1 MTRSRKNIRQESK
14 LKTSLRLTMVIA
26 MAASA
31 GFVLLLIIV
40 FNLAKEEISHAQN
53 AMIFK
58 TADCVQDTN
67 EVLRGSINQKII
79 GITIETAGKGS
90 AVKINSMIFNANGTS
105 LPVTQ
110 NIENA
115 RLWYTGND
123 PNFNLNQQSGN
134 TISKIT
140 EEDFEITCNLNLSSG
155 KNYLWLTYDIKAD
168 AAYEPGT
175 IDAACKE
182 IKVGAISYQPLTS
195 APHGKRFTLPNI
207 PYFSTGNN
215 VLNNLMTW
223 NSKRDGSGLPPK
235 HLTASRNSFFIQS
248 GHHIVNSS
256 PGNLQ
261 TIIIEKGGELRI
273 TSPLRLN
280 TMNIGC
286 DGTLQMDAT
295 VTDYYCFT
303 DFNMDNGANYIHNN
317 TGYLPGLHCNF
328 APRSNQ
334 LFYQYESATLPYH
347 VSWGNVI
354 IDANTPVNIDLQK
367 NFTNVAGDFEIK
379 KTGKDNYLF
388 CGNSDTINIGG
399 DLVISG
405 GKFMGMAGNNSGTL
419 VINIENDL
427 MIKDGCFYDAGIIS
441 NKSSGTVLNIKG
453 DVNLLGGVFD
463 FNRSKN
469 AISEIN
475 MCGGNSA
482 SRWSQKSS
490 CDVIL
495 GNVNIHQETD
505 VILKGD
511 KMGNVAKGRCI
522 TVMSNGQLMCDNN
535 SVCGEGTF
543 CLQDKATIGI
553 GSWQGINSEGNAG
566 NILTAERKFHSG
578 ANYCYYARENP
589 QSTGIFKT
597 SPLENTVRMI
607 ILNKEKTSQT
617 LYVAQEMN
625 VSEQIKINRGDIDQ
639 SRNKLNLPRFSEKQ

>member
-1 MTRSRKNIRQESK
+1 MTKSRRNIRQESK
-14 LKTSLRLTMVIA
+14 LKTSLRLTMLIA

-67 EVLRGSINQKII
+67 EVLRGSINQKIV
-79 GITIETAGKGS
+79 GITVETAGKGS

-140 EEDFEITCNLNLSSG
+140 EEDFEINCNLNLSPG
-155 KNYLWLTYDIKAD
+155 TNYLWLTFDIKAD
-168 AAYEPGT
+168 AAYGPGT
-175 IDAACKE
+175 IDAECKE

-207 PYFSTGNN
+207 PYYSTGNN
-215 VLNNLMTW
+215 VLNNLVTW

-235 HLTASRNSFFIQS
+235 QLTASRNSFFIQS

-261 TIIIEKGGELRI
+261 TIIVEKGGELRI

-286 DGTLQMDAT
+286 NGTLQMDAT

-303 DFNMDNGANYIHNN
+303 DFYMDNGANYIHNN
-317 TGYLPGLHCNF
+317 TGYLPGLHCHF

-334 LFYQYESATLPYH
+334 LFYQYASATLPYH
-347 VSWGNVI
+347 VTWGNVM
-354 IDANTPVNIDLQK
+354 IDATSAVNIDLQK
-367 NFTNVAGDFEIK
+367 NFTNVEGDFEIK

-405 GKFMGMAGNNSGTL
+405 GKLMGMAGNNAGTL
-419 VINIENDL
+419 VINIEKDL
-427 MIKDGCFYDAGIIS
+427 MITDGCFYDAGTIS

-453 DVNLLGGVFD
+453 DVSLLGGVLD
-463 FNRSKN
+463 FNRSKS
-469 AISEIN
+469 AVSEIN
-475 MCGGNSA
+475 MCNHSVA
-482 SRWSQKSS
+482 SRWTQKPF
-490 CDVIL
+490 CDVTL
-495 GNVNIHQETD
+495 SNVNIHQEAE
-505 VILKGD
+505 VILKGE
-511 KMGNVAKGRCI
+511 KMGDVAKGSAI
-522 TVMSNGQLMCDNN
+522 TVMSNGKLMCNNN
-535 SVCGEGTF
+535 SVYGEGAF
-543 CLQDKATIGI
+543 CLHDKGTLGI
-553 GSWQGINSEGNAG
+553 GSWQGINSEVNAG
-566 NILTAERKFHSG
+566 NILTAERKFNSG
-578 ANYCYYARENP
+578 ANYCYYAGENP
-589 QSTGIFKT
+589 QSTGMFKT
-597 SPLENTVRMI
+597 YPQENTVRTI
-607 ILNKEKTSQT
+607 ILNKEKTSQI

-639 SRNKLNLPRFSEKQ
+639 SRNKLNLPGFSDKQ